1 MFTTDLVNLYN
12 RNIFKTSLYIYI
24 FQDEKCRLMR
34 NLSLSM
40 PLTVLKSSLDCSID
54 RPIQY
59 LRTNPF
65 SKNYYIIFLFKGSL
79 LLKPEL
85 HENLPEMAASP
96 KFRKPLLTHI
106 AYYFK
111 DNKMPRTAC
120 LLVCLFVSNKRQ
132 NGWTGL
138 AQMLTPAS
146 QGRFMKINSQKL
158 YIFHTILKINE
169 KKNCESGNF
178 AMLYRRENAGRLYN
192 N

>member
-1 MFTTDLVNLYN
+1 
-12 RNIFKTSLYIYI
+12 
-24 FQDEKCRLMR
+24 
-34 NLSLSM
+34 
-40 PLTVLKSSLDCSID
+40 
-54 RPIQY
+54 
-59 LRTNPF
+59 
-65 SKNYYIIFLFKGSL
+65 
-79 LLKPEL
+79 
-85 HENLPEMAASP
+85 MAASP
-96 KFRKPLLTHI
+96 KFRKPLVTHI

-132 NGWTGL
+132 NGWVGL

-146 QGRFMKINSQKL
+146 QGRSMKINSQKL

-192 N
+192 NYKFRIGAERTDSLVMKILKHPNLGIPCYLAHWVADNIKIRSVQRFMDKWIPIDCPYYRNQFWQVYTWKL